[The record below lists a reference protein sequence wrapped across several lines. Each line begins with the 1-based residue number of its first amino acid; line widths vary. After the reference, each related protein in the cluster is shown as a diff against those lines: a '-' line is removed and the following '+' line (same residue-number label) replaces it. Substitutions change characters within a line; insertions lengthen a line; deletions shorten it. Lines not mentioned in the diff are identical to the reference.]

1 MANYPTKVLANVGNQ
16 SASSAGNSGYS
27 GKYYSFTYTVSG
39 TSAAVT
45 ALPIGVAPTACK
57 YVGCSFAYGAGT
69 AGTLTVTAT
78 PLKIPYDAGTTTVTL
93 NTTAPVLGTG
103 VVAFPAFTQTINFDG
118 AGAVTTSGSN
128 NTTTTTGITAA
139 VLKTDSTV
147 QFRQGDL
154 VGITTAGTFTGSG
167 NLCITVWLQ
176 EWNGQY

>member
-1 MANYPTKVLANVGNQ
+1 MANYDTKIPANVGSL
-16 SASSAGNSGYS
+16 SASTGGNSGTT
-27 GKYYSFTYTVSG
+27 GKYYAFTYFVSG

-45 ALPIGVAPTACK
+45 ALPIGVAPTACR
-57 YVGCSFAYGAGT
+57 YVGCSFTYGAGT

-78 PLKIPYDAGTTTVTL
+78 PLKIPYDAGTTTVAL
-93 NTTAPVLGTG
+93 NSTNPILGTG

-147 QFRQGDL
+147 QFRQGDN

-167 NLCITVWLQ
+167 NLCITVWLKEQ
-176 EWNGQY
+176 NGQN